1 MAKQRGSPFL
11 ECLKSCS
18 NRGFTLPEIL
28 VAFALFGLVLVGAGA
43 VYSLFSRQL
52 PGLSQ
57 EVSLHHSLRI
67 ADALLVNRIA
77 RGAEI
82 ISPDPVKTS
91 EELVFRDVDNEWIK
105 VKLHQGCLRSFRENG
120 APEIESFK
128 KGIRP
133 INLRDV
139 ELAEFTVMSPASVMI
154 RIKFNKGKE
163 RDSGWGLDTH
173 EFSGSIFLVRLQNAR
188 AVTY

>member
-1 MAKQRGSPFL
+1 MMVRIGNKKELFQ
-11 ECLKSCS
+11 K
-18 NRGFTLPEIL
+18 GFTLVETLI
-28 VAFALFGLVLVGAGA
+28 ACAIFGLVLVGATS

-57 EVSLHHSLRI
+57 EVSLHHSLRL

-77 RGAEI
+77 RGSEI

-105 VKLHQGCLRSFRENG
+105 LRLHQGCLRSFRENG
-120 APEIESFK
+120 APEISLNK
-128 KGIRP
+128 KGVRP

-139 ELAEFTVMSPASVMI
+139 DAVEFTVTSPASVMI
-154 RIKFNKGKE
+154 KIKFGREKD
-163 RDSGWGLDTH
+163 RDSGMGIEMND
-173 EFSGSIFLVRLQNAR
+173 FSGSVFFVRLKNAR
-188 AVTY
+188 AVKY